1 LPVNCAPLWVTV
13 WRLSAGSDQENI
25 VVLESLQ
32 KIRIVLIATT
42 HPGNV
47 GATARAMCNM
57 GLANLYL
64 VRPERYPHADAEA
77 RAAGAVHILR
87 GATIVQSLDE
97 ALAGCSLVVG
107 TSARERRI
115 PWPVLPAR
123 QAVEQVIQEASEPG
137 SGDIAILFGREEHG
151 LTNDELQRCNL
162 HLTIPSNPDYSS
174 LNLAMAV
181 QLIAYELRVAAL
193 EGMTLSATEKWD
205 QPWAD
210 AQTIEHM
217 LHQLEEVLVA
227 TTFLDP
233 QNPRQVMTR
242 LRRMFARNRLDKI
255 EVGILRGMLAFI
267 LQRLK
272 P

>member
-1 LPVNCAPLWVTV
+1 
-13 WRLSAGSDQENI
+13 
-25 VVLESLQ
+25 
-32 KIRIVLIATT
+32 
-42 HPGNV
+42 
-47 GATARAMCNM
+47 MCNM

-77 RAAGAVHILR
+77 RAAGAVHILQ
-87 GATIVQSLDE
+87 GATIVQTLDE

-123 QAVEQVIQEASEPG
+123 QVAEQVIAEASQQE

-162 HLTIPSNPDYSS
+162 HLTIPSNPEYSS

-181 QLIAYELRVAAL
+181 QLICYELRVAASQS
-193 EGMTLSATEKWD
+193 EPVSPTEKWD

-210 AQTIEHM
+210 AQTVEHM
-217 LHQLEEVLVA
+217 LRQLEEVLIA

-233 QNPRQVMTR
+233 QNPKQVMTR
-242 LRRMFARNRLDKI
+242 LRRLFARTRLDKI
-255 EVGILRGMLAFI
+255 EVGILRGVLAFI